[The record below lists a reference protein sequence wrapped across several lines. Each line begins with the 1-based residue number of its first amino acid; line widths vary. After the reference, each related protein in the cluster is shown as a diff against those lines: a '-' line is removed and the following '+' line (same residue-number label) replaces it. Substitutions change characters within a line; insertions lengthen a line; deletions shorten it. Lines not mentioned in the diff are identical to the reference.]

1 MRDLRT
7 AKPQRALGAAFMAAA
22 MLTFP
27 CGDAIAKHLS
37 AQHAPLFLAWAR
49 YTAGAAFVV
58 PALLLAGRGTHVPGV
73 ARGHVPIQALRAAFA
88 VGAVSLYYLAIAR
101 IPLADALGAYFV
113 APVLAALLSA
123 AVLGEALGPRRL
135 LAVGVGFA
143 GALLVARPGVTMGA
157 GMAYALGAGGC
168 FACYMVATRARA
180 QSGSPLATL
189 AFQYVAGG
197 LLLLVPALLDW
208 SVPTVATWLLILL
221 MGLVS
226 AISHLLVIAAFR
238 LAEASLL
245 APLVYLELLGGTL
258 LGLLVFG
265 QLPAPVTWLGIA
277 LIVAGGL
284 VLVERRP
291 QPGVGGRGGG
301 TE

>member
-7 AKPQRALGAAFMAAA
+7 AEPQRALGAALMAAA

-58 PALLLAGRGTHVPGV
+58 PALLLTGTGTGL

-101 IPLADALGAYFV
+101 IPLADALGAYLV

-135 LAVGVGFA
+135 LAVGSGFA

-180 QSGSPLATL
+180 HAGSPLATL
-189 AFQYVAGG
+189 AVQYVAGG

-208 SVPTVATWLLILL
+208 SVPTAATWLLILL

-265 QLPAPVTWLGIA
+265 QLPAPMTWLGIA
-277 LIVAGGL
+277 LIVAGGV
-284 VLVERRP
+284 VLIERRP
-291 QPGVGGRGGG
+291 QPGVGGRRGRAR
-301 TE
+301 

>member
-1 MRDLRT
+1 
-7 AKPQRALGAAFMAAA
+7 MAAA

-58 PALLLAGRGTHVPGV
+58 PTLLLASRGAHVPGI

-123 AVLGEALGPRRL
+123 VVLGEALGPQRL
-135 LAVGVGFA
+135 LAVGSGFA

-157 GMAYALGAGGC
+157 GMAYALGAGRC

-189 AFQYVAGG
+189 AFQYGAGG

-208 SVPTVATWLLILL
+208 SVPTAATWLLILL

-265 QLPAPVTWLGIA
+265 QLPAPMTWFGIA
-277 LIVAGGL
+277 LIVVGGL
-284 VLVERRP
+284 VLIERRP
-291 QPGVGGRGGG
+291 QPGVGGRRGGM
-301 TE
+301 E

>member
-7 AKPQRALGAAFMAAA
+7 AAPRRALGAALMAAA
-22 MLTFP
+22 MLSFP

-49 YTAGAAFVV
+49 YAAGAAFVV
-58 PALLLAGRGTHVPGV
+58 PALLADRGTYVPGI

-123 AVLGEALGPRRL
+123 VVLGEALGPRRL
-135 LAVGVGFA
+135 LAVGSGFA
-143 GALLVARPGVTMGA
+143 GALLVARPGVTMSA
-157 GMAYALGAGGC
+157 GMACALGAGGC

-208 SVPTVATWLLILL
+208 SVPTAAAWLLILL

-265 QLPAPVTWLGIA
+265 QLPAPMTWLGIA

-284 VLVERRP
+284 VLIERRP
-291 QPGVGGRGGG
+291 HAEGETR
-301 TE
+301 